1 MDDNT
6 GALSNFSDMWRALQS
21 FHNFMKL
28 PIELREMIWKL
39 SLPRQ
44 FIRVRPSG
52 YIFVPRPPVLLQVC
66 QESRNLM
73 MKIGRPC
80 YFDTW
85 TKSPSSLWLNPAI
98 DVLYYTPY
106 STAGLPERHP
116 IFERNLF
123 NTVERVTLDRNNL
136 FDFMNDVA
144 PTMLSLK
151 EVLVVLGDKGSVFSG
166 NYWTSPTW
174 QRQVFGEENWRLV
187 HLDGNED
194 NKNAINRLICFLYR
208 GKGGTAFGKALD
220 QAHEEYKDGKTWTDI
235 VENCEVE
242 WLAGLYEALKERGMT
257 LRSRKPRL
265 IKSRSDINR
274 DDSWTREALSLMPKL
289 QPVFVLVDKI
299 HYPSFIP
306 ARERQHHYERE
317 YKQPRFH
324 FHEEFN
330 LWQRRR

>member
-1 MDDNT
+1 MMDDNT

-28 PIELREMIWKL
+28 PIELREMINAMLTYPCNLKQWKL

-151 EVLVVLGDKGSVFSG
+151 E
-166 NYWTSPTW
+166 
-174 QRQVFGEENWRLV
+174 RQ
-187 HLDGNED
+187 
-194 NKNAINRLICFLYR
+194 
-208 GKGGTAFGKALD
+208 GGTAFGKALD